1 MSFLVEHIREMDGY
15 SYGEQPSDL
24 SVIKLNTNENP
35 FPPSPA
41 VAKALVD
48 LDFDELRRYPDA
60 TSTPLRE
67 SIAAKY
73 GLSTGQVLVTNGG
86 DEAIRLVATACL
98 SPNSAMVSTEP
109 GYSLYPVIAAI
120 LNARCL
126 PMELGQDF
134 RPDGSAANR
143 CTAQRARLVCIT
155 NPNSPSGVLM
165 SNAEIDAFASQFNG
179 PLLIDEAYVDFVEP
193 ELDHDLVPLLSR
205 HRNLLLLRTF
215 SKGYSLAGARVGY
228 LLGEQSFINALTTKV
243 RDSYNVNCVSQ
254 AMALAALNDE
264 DYARVTWEAVRKERT
279 RVIETLRN
287 RGYNV
292 LDSQA
297 NFVLVQR
304 SDRKSMLPTYER
316 LREANVLVRYFETP
330 RLRDSLRVTIG
341 SIAQDNAFLDV
352 FLDSRSVGT

>member
-1 MSFLVEHIREMDGY
+1 MRFLADHIRVMDGY
-15 SYGEQPSDL
+15 TYGEQPNDL

-41 VAKALVD
+41 VRAALVNLD
-48 LDFDELRRYPDA
+48 LDQLRRYPDA
-60 TSTPLRE
+60 TSTALRE

-73 GLSTGQVLVTNGG
+73 SLTTEQVLVTNGG
-86 DEAIRLVATACL
+86 DEGIRLVATACL

-109 GYSLYPVIAAI
+109 GYSLYPVIAAV

-126 PMELGQDF
+126 PMELGHDF
-134 RPDGSAANR
+134 RPDILAADR
-143 CTAQRARLVCIT
+143 CIAQRARLVCIT

-165 SNAEIDAFASQFNG
+165 SVDEVDAFAAQYPG

-193 ELDHDLVPLLSR
+193 DLEHDLVSLLSI

-228 LLGEQSFINALTTKV
+228 LLGEESFIHELSTKV

-264 DYARVTWEAVRKERT
+264 AYARETWDMVRKERK
-279 RVIETLRN
+279 RVIETLR
-287 RGYNV
+287 RRDFNV
-292 LDSQA
+292 PDSQA
-297 NFVLVQR
+297 NFVLPQR
-304 SDRKSMLPTYER
+304 SDRKSMNETYER
-316 LREANVLVRYFETP
+316 LRRANILVRYFKSA
-330 RLRDSLRVTIG
+330 RLHDRLRVTVG
-341 SIAQDNAFLDV
+341 SPSQNDAFLEA
-352 FLDSRSVGT
+352 LPEP

>member
-1 MSFLVEHIREMDGY
+1 MSFLVDHIREMEGY

-24 SVIKLNTNENP
+24 SVTKLNTNENP

-41 VAKALVD
+41 VARALVD

-67 SIAAKY
+67 SIAAKF
-73 GLSTGQVLVTNGG
+73 GLSAGQVLVTNGG

-126 PMELGQDF
+126 PMELGHDF
-134 RPDGSAANR
+134 RLEGSAANR
-143 CTAQRARLVCIT
+143 CIAQRARLVCIT

-165 SNAEIDAFASQFNG
+165 STAEIDAFASQFNG

-193 ELDHDLVPLLSR
+193 GLAHDLVPLLSR

-228 LLGEQSFINALTTKV
+228 LLGEQSFIHALTTKV

-254 AMALAALNDE
+254 AMALAALKDD
-264 DYARVTWEAVRKERT
+264 DYARTTWDKVRLER
-279 RVIETLRN
+279 RRLIETLRN

-292 LDSQA
+292 PESQA
-297 NFVLVQR
+297 NFVLPQR
-304 SDRKSMLPTYER
+304 SDKSSMNADYER
-316 LREANVLVRYFETP
+316 LRDANVLVRYFKTA
-330 RLRDSLRVTIG
+330 RLHDRLRVTVG
-341 SIAQDNAFLDV
+341 SAVQNDAFLDA
-352 FLDSRSVGT
+352 LSRA